1 MILNSEPQLGGLAM
15 ALSAG
20 ILLFVVTCDLLP
32 EIFHDCDE
40 DSPSKRF

>member
-1 MILNSEPQLGGLAM
+1 M

-40 DSPSKRF
+40 DTPSKRF